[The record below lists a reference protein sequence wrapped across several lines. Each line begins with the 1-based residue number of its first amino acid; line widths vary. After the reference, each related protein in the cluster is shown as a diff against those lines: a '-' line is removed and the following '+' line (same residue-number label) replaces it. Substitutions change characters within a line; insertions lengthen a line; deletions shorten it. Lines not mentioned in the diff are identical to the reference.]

1 MTKHRLLTLF
11 WLLILASLFACTGDT
26 FSEPTPIPP
35 PPTSSDGQNPP
46 AAATITP
53 AANAAATEPAAEP
66 TPTLVATVI
75 PTTEAVATAVTNP
88 PVHVINSQP
97 LPASSRNL
105 LFLADGAFKRW
116 NQANGQIETIVP
128 GPNPASRVQ
137 ADDSLPIDAFV
148 GDVTGY
154 ATSADGKRAVV
165 ARLIGEQPT
174 GESETSLVETSH
186 ELLFVD
192 MVSGEIW
199 TLVPQVDNL
208 GTFGLSP
215 DAQQLAFAATG
226 LDGLPDAL
234 GSEVD
239 FANGEPLPNNLYV
252 MSTNGGSPGSITQV
266 RDCTGHCFDPVWH
279 IENNLVAFADEAALW
294 LYNIAARE
302 PEMLLENTPYTEGMA
317 DVGQI
322 SIYSPIAW
330 ASNGRYL
337 LVWEGLWEGAH
348 SAVLDV
354 PTKAFALIPNS
365 FDYDRVFPAEI
376 SWMSDDRLLIWRTQI
391 EDRIE
396 QIPLV
401 ELWRFDPTTEQLN
414 LEESATLANLPLGVS
429 GGTYLA
435 DGRFAFA
442 LHEIPGSDDPPAAQ
456 TSGTYVLTSLAETPE
471 RVNSLPPTSTAYL
484 HTQVVW
490 AKDGSGALL
499 VQQPRQFETTVYYAP
514 IDGDFLYEIT
524 AVLGQNPHD
533 FRWQPEILVP

>member
-11 WLLILASLFACTGDT
+11 WLLLLGSLAACTGDT

-53 AANAAATEPAAEP
+53 AANAAATEPAAAP
-66 TPTLVATVI
+66 TPTLEATATVT
-75 PTTEAVATAVTNP
+75 PEAVATAVTNLP
-88 PVHVINSQP
+88 IQAITSQP

-116 NQANGQIETIVP
+116 NQANGQIEIIVT
-128 GPNPASRVQ
+128 GPDPARRVQ
-137 ADDSLPIDAFV
+137 ADDMLPVDAFV

-192 MVSGEIW
+192 MVSGETW
-199 TLVPQVDNL
+199 MLVPQVDNL
-208 GTFGLSP
+208 GTFHLSP
-215 DAQQLAFAATG
+215 DAQQLAFVATG
-226 LDGLPDAL
+226 LDGIPDAP
-234 GSEVD
+234 GSGVD
-239 FANGEPLPNNLYV
+239 FESGEPIPNNLYV
-252 MSTNGGSPGSITQV
+252 MATGGGSPGSINQV
-266 RDCTGHCFDPVWH
+266 RDCAGRCFDPVWH

-337 LVWEGLWEGAH
+337 LLWEGLWEGANR
-348 SAVLDV
+348 AVLDV
-354 PTKAFALIPNS
+354 PTNTLTAVPDS
-365 FDYDRVFPAEI
+365 FVYADLFPSEI
-376 SWMSDDRLLIWRTQI
+376 SWMPDDRLLVWRTQQ
-391 EDRIE
+391 ETE
-396 QIPLV
+396 NFTPQV
-401 ELWRFDPTTEQLN
+401 ELWRFNHDAGEMVR
-414 LEESATLANLPLGVS
+414 EESAVLSDLPLGLL
-429 GGTYLA
+429 GGTNLEN
-435 DGRFAFA
+435 GRFAFA
-442 LHEIPGSDDPPAAQ
+442 LGAVPSNSQATLQAVGAYLLI
-456 TSGTYVLTSLAETPE
+456 SLAEMPE
-471 RVNSLPPTSTAYL
+471 RVNSLPPGGEGRLQSNIY
-484 HTQVVW
+484 W

-499 VQQPRQFETTVYYAP
+499 VQEPRQFEATVYYAP
-514 IDGDFLYEIT
+514 TDGDFLYDVT

-533 FRWQPEILVP
+533 FQWQPEIVVP

>member
-11 WLLILASLFACTGDT
+11 WLLLLASLFACTGDT

-35 PPTSSDGQNPP
+35 PPTSSDGNNPP

-66 TPTLVATVI
+66 TPTLVATATATAEVL
-75 PTTEAVATAVTNP
+75 ATAVTNP
-88 PVHVINSQP
+88 PIQAITSQP

-105 LFLADGAFKRW
+105 LFVADGAFKRW

-128 GPNPASRVQ
+128 GPDPASRVQ
-137 ADDSLPIDAFV
+137 TDELLPVAAFV

-199 TLVPQVDNL
+199 LLVPQVDNL
-208 GTFGLSP
+208 GDFQLSP
-215 DAQQLAFAATG
+215 DAQQLAFAGTG
-226 LDGLPDAL
+226 LDGIPDA
-234 GSEVD
+234 GNNPPDADSGV
-239 FANGEPLPNNLYV
+239 PLPNNLYV
-252 MSTNGGSPGSITQV
+252 MPTGGGNPGPVRLV
-266 RDCTGHCFDPVWH
+266 RDCTSRCFSPVWH
-279 IENNLVAFADEAALW
+279 VENNLVAFADNEALW
-294 LYNIAARE
+294 LYNIAASE
-302 PEMLLENTPYTEGMA
+302 PELLLENTPYEPGMA

-322 SIYSPIAW
+322 SIYSPIDW

-348 SAVLDV
+348 RAVLDV
-354 PTKAFALIPNS
+354 PTKAFTLIPNL
-365 FDYDRVFPAEI
+365 FDYDRVFPSEI

-391 EDRIE
+391 EGNIE

-414 LEESATLANLPLGVS
+414 LEETATLTDLPLGIS

-442 LHEIPGSDDPPAAQ
+442 LHEIPGSDDPSAAQ
-456 TSGTYVLTSLAETPE
+456 VSGTYVLTSLAETPE
-471 RVNSLPPTSTAYL
+471 RVNSLPPTSAAYL

-490 AKDGSGALL
+490 ARDGSGAIL

-514 IDGDFLYEIT
+514 TDGDFLYDVT
-524 AVLGQNPHD
+524 AVLGHYPHN
-533 FRWQPEILVP
+533 FQWQPEIVVP

>member
-11 WLLILASLFACTGDT
+11 LLLLASLAACTGDT

-35 PPTSSDGQNPP
+35 PPTSTDGQNPP
-46 AAATITP
+46 AAATTTP
-53 AANAAATEPAAEP
+53 VAHVNATEPAIEP
-66 TPTLVATVI
+66 TPTLEATA
-75 PTTEAVATAVTNP
+75 TATAEMVATAVTDP
-88 PVHVINSQP
+88 PIQAITSQP
-97 LPASSRNL
+97 LPESSRNL

-116 NQANGQIETIVP
+116 NQANGQIETLVP
-128 GPNPASRVQ
+128 GPNSSAPENADEPEIGRVT
-137 ADDSLPIDAFV
+137 DYSM
-148 GDVTGY
+148 
-154 ATSADGKRAVV
+154 SADGKRAVV
-165 ARLIGEQPT
+165 ARLLRIATDPDIENAQP
-174 GESETSLVETSH
+174 ETSH

-192 MVSGEIW
+192 MVSGETW

-215 DAQQLAFAATG
+215 NAQQLAFAATG
-226 LDGLPDAL
+226 LDGLPDAP
-234 GSEVD
+234 GSGVD
-239 FANGEPLPNNLYV
+239 FENGAPLPNNLYV
-252 MSTNGGSPGSITQV
+252 MTTGGGNPGSVNQV
-266 RDCTGHCFDPVWH
+266 RDCAGRCFDPVWH
-279 IENNLVAFADEAALW
+279 VENNLVAFADEAALW

-302 PEMLLENTPYTEGMA
+302 PELLLENTPYEPGMA

-322 SIYSPIAW
+322 SIYSPIEW

-348 SAVLDV
+348 RAVLDV
-354 PTKAFALIPNS
+354 PTKAFALIPNL

-414 LEESATLANLPLGVS
+414 LEESATLADLPLGVS

-442 LHEIPGSDDPPAAQ
+442 LHEIPRSDDPAAAQ
-456 TSGTYVLTSLAETPE
+456 ASGTYVLTSLAETPE

-514 IDGDFLYEIT
+514 TDGDFLYDVT
-524 AVLGQNPHD
+524 AVLGQNPHN
-533 FRWQPEILVP
+533 FQWQPEIVVP